1 MNLELKINY
10 LPDELIKYI
19 FEYVHPSEIVFVNKK
34 YYLSYHSFVRQM
46 IPRKNYENYIRETI
60 KRDHSFVFEQ
70 IIKENWKKW
79 LSIREYLYKNS
90 VYSNYIYFLKDY
102 GLINDSIKCRNLLNA
117 FLFERGIGKN
127 QHKKNIIKNIRN

>member
-102 GLINDSIKCRNLLNA
+102 VLINDSIKCRNLLNA

>member
-46 IPRKNYENYIRETI
+46 IPKKNYENYIRETI

-117 FLFERGIGKN
+117 FLLERGIGKN

>member
-19 FEYVHPSEIVFVNKK
+19 FEYIHPSEIVFVNKE

-46 IPRKNYENYIRETI
+46 IPKNNYENYIRETI
-60 KRDHSFVFEQ
+60 KRDHAFVFDQ

-79 LSIREYLYKNS
+79 LLIREYLYKNS

-102 GLINDSIKCRNLLNA
+102 GLINDSIKCRNLLNT
-117 FLFERGIGKN
+117 FLLERRIGKN

>member
-1 MNLELKINY
+1 MKFVIYNLLE
-10 LPDELIKYI
+10 
-19 FEYVHPSEIVFVNKK
+19 H
-34 YYLSYHSFVRQM
+34 
-46 IPRKNYENYIRETI
+46 ENYIRETI
-60 KRDHSFVFEQ
+60 RRDHAFVFEQ

-102 GLINDSIKCRNLLNA
+102 GLINDSIKCRNLLNT
-117 FLFERGIGKN
+117 FLLERGIGKN